1 MGYFDSIKNNQSLT
15 VKEKKDAF
23 DKQLRENKQKI
34 YPHVVLTILNA
45 IGCSKLELARRLGV
59 SAADITRITTES
71 FHMSPNTLIRLCALV
86 FNMSCHTFL
95 FGEPSMTI
103 LPASLKLVCKTVDG
117 WSGFWKHECLNK
129 LKYLKELNKEFSGQ
143 YAPTTEDIFTERI
156 LEIASDKYCPPED
169 FLGKEVCAATKAPIR
184 NYLNGTVTTVS
195 IGTIMFI
202 AMLANNSAD
211 YFLLQDYTKYGT
223 VGYLESD
230 KVVMVS
236 DRLTIKIISELLQM
250 PPYLRSN
257 CIGHILSMD
266 MSETH

>member
-1 MGYFDSIKNNQSLT
+1 MGYFDSIKNNQLLT
-15 VKEKKDAF
+15 VKEKKNAF

-95 FGEPSMTI
+95 FGEPSMTS

-117 WSGFWKHECLNK
+117 WSDFWKHECLNK
-129 LKYLKELNKEFSGQ
+129 LKYLKDLNKEFSGQ

-169 FLGKEVCAATKAPIR
+169 FLGKEVCAATIDLHQTSDTIECQPALQSLFADCSFQEQSIILDIAIAVKQSLR
-184 NYLNGTVTTVS
+184 NHVS
-195 IGTIMFI
+195 
-202 AMLANNSAD
+202 L
-211 YFLLQDYTKYGT
+211 
-223 VGYLESD
+223 
-230 KVVMVS
+230 
-236 DRLTIKIISELLQM
+236 
-250 PPYLRSN
+250 
-257 CIGHILSMD
+257 
-266 MSETH
+266 